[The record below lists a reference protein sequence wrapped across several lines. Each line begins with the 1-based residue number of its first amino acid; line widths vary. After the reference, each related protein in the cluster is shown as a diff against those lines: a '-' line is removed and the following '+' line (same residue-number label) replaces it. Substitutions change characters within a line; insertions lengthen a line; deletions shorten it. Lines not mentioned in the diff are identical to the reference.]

1 MGLGTEKV
9 WPATAVSGSFSV
21 SQFFASG
28 GQSIGASALA
38 SVLPVNIQDLFPLG
52 LTGWVSLQSK
62 GLSRVFS
69 KATVQ
74 KHQFFSTQQWHPT
87 PVLLPGKSHGQRS
100 LVGCSHQSSKES
112 DTTEQLSMHACT
124 YTYPQIFCKWTH
136 FSSLQIDRI
145 LRRDINNA

>member
-1 MGLGTEKV
+1 M
-9 WPATAVSGSFSV
+9 

-100 LVGCSHQSSKES
+100 LVGCSP
-112 DTTEQLSMHACT
+112 L
-124 YTYPQIFCKWTH
+124 PR
-136 FSSLQIDRI
+136 FSSPQSQPGCHENTSLKGGKVLGNKYPD
-145 LRRDINNA
+145 LLVTCLKNPSLLHRDKSYKAGIVKQ